1 MTRPLSRPKVVDMN
15 QAETLAAVAL
25 SGLLMLAVL
34 LLNELRLMR
43 RSPNKM
49 YPWPVTGHVALLDQD
64 EWEYELAVQDSDQW
78 AEQAY
83 KMYMEDV

>member
-43 RSPNKM
+43 KRPNKM

-78 AEQAY
+78 AAQAY